1 MITRDRIV
9 KNLTNPRLIQ
19 FYFAI
24 YTDSG
29 DNASC
34 RCWKNQAKRSFMH
47 FKKIPE
53 QRLFMRYFDLHIE
66 ATPVEK
72 VVEFAEKLGY
82 AGIGVKL
89 NEHNAG
95 VAEKLSTRLEIIPYA
110 MIQANSKEELKHKLQ
125 AVRNRVELVL
135 VKGGVYEVNRAACED
150 SRVDVLCHPYH
161 ERNDAGID
169 HICAKA
175 AHENNVAIE
184 VNFSTILNSPNR
196 AKTLTM
202 VRRMIELCKKY
213 DVKIVTTSGARSV
226 WEMRAP
232 RELAAITHVLGL
244 DIVGAIES
252 VSAVPE
258 RIVVTNRERLRN
270 KRIGN
275 YLRVVSEGDSTSG
288 ERNGG

>member
-1 MITRDRIV
+1 
-9 KNLTNPRLIQ
+9 
-19 FYFAI
+19 
-24 YTDSG
+24 
-29 DNASC
+29 
-34 RCWKNQAKRSFMH
+34 
-47 FKKIPE
+47 
-53 QRLFMRYFDLHIE
+53 MRYFDLHIE

-89 NEHNAG
+89 NEHNVG

-175 AHENNVAIE
+175 AYENNVAIE